1 MMEILNTRTQSISYL
16 RYKERAVSERLNLL
30 HVEGVKYPLVF
41 GPGDE
46 LEGRVGLDMTVDDPT
61 EVERQGLDGGGEH
74 HASGVWK

>member
-30 HVEGVKYPLVF
+30 HVERVKYPLVF

-46 LEGRVGLDMTVDDPT
+46 LEWRLGLYVTVDDPA
-61 EVERQGLDGGGEH
+61 EMKGQILDGRGKH
-74 HASGVWK
+74 HAGRV

>member
-46 LEGRVGLDMTVDDPT
+46 LEGWMRLDMAVNDAT
-61 EVERQGLDGGGEH
+61 
-74 HASGVWK
+74 